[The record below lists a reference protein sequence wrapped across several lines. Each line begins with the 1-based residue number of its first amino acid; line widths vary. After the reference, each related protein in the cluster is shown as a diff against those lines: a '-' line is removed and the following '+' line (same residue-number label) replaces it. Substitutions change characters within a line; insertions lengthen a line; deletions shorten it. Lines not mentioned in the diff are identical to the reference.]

1 MNDENMNQDFSG
13 DTGLDPE
20 KLNAELEELRECFQE
35 KYDETVEE
43 VNNPVIQDLE
53 ENIPEEES
61 EDDENPAENE
71 SAAEKPK
78 KKKKKGRAVK
88 AIIIAVVIVALLSII
103 AVLGAGLGVVI
114 AAPDV
119 LDVFPVY
126 SAGMTGEDYEAR
138 LKSYEEALE
147 MCDEDN
153 MVMKALANVI
163 LEDTVMLI
171 AENEGY
177 AAAYSYMKSNMS
189 EEQIS
194 RPVGGDF
201 RKFLKL
207 GKKTAEAAYD
217 ALDIVIKNTGDLA
230 EVPDNDV
237 LSKGLNIPEEVY
249 EDFCNALKTLSEAY
263 ILDRAAKTLDDRILA
278 VNNLGGGYASLV
290 SLGADSRILAESF
303 CTDLYDNGF
312 IAESILLSA
321 VAINPGEEAVTEEYK
336 AFVDATAAFKSADVK
351 VYDIIE
357 AVKNGTDP
365 VKAVKD
371 NSSLTDDVYVEII
384 AEACEYGVTC
394 TEAREEKNLT
404 EAYTR
409 FSTLISTLN
418 AYGLKDTKLYFAVCD
433 LLLESGDL
441 TELKSVAETFF
452 TEDVVNALSAEEKA
466 QYDSLVAILSSLDAA
481 SEVFASHY
489 SVYYQT
495 GEMDNVAVKKD
506 LEALITEESTDY
518 DKVFV
523 NYFLCYSSFIT
534 EDSGADIIGLLN
546 EMYTLAPELLPFYG
560 TFYLGKYEEDGNITA
575 AKRYAD
581 MLLEINVADEYANTI
596 VSLYHRINK
605 DYDKAVEA
613 ALKGIELNGSSV
625 SCSKQAGIACL
636 LKGDLES
643 AYGYL
648 YAYYSG
654 NMTVD
659 ACDYILLIDHLYEGE
674 DEEFIKTVDANV
686 AEIEQMFTYY
696 GASSLDDTKAIL
708 DGTKTPEEVF
718 LGGNYD
724 IY

>member
-78 KKKKKGRAVK
+78 KKKKGRAVK

-126 SAGMTGEDYEAR
+126 SAGMASEDYEAR

-290 SLGADSRILAESF
+290 SLGADSRMLAESF

-452 TEDVVNALSAEEKA
+452 TEDAVNALSTEEKA
-466 QYDSLVAILSSLDAA
+466 QYDSLKAILSSFDAA

-495 GEMDNVAVKKD
+495 GEMDYAAVKKD

-581 MLLEINVADEYANTI
+581 MLLEINVADEYANAI

>member
-78 KKKKKGRAVK
+78 KKKKGRAVK

-126 SAGMTGEDYEAR
+126 SAGMAGEDYEAR

-290 SLGADSRILAESF
+290 SLGADSRMLAESF

-336 AFVDATAAFKSADVK
+336 AFLDATAALKSADVK

-394 TEAREEKNLT
+394 AEAREEKNLT

-433 LLLESGDL
+433 LLLEIGDL

-452 TEDVVNALSAEEKA
+452 TEDAVNALSAEEKA
-466 QYDSLVAILSSLDAA
+466 QYDSLAAILSSLDAA

-495 GEMDNVAVKKD
+495 GEMDYAAVKKD

-581 MLLEINVADEYANTI
+581 MILEINVADEYANTI

>member
-1 MNDENMNQDFSG
+1 MNDENKNQDFSG
-13 DTGLDPE
+13 DPGLDPE

-53 ENIPEEES
+53 ESIPEEES
-61 EDDENPAENE
+61 EDDENQVKNE
-71 SAAEKPK
+71 AASEKPK
-78 KKKKKGRAVK
+78 KKKKSRAIKGL
-88 AIIIAVVIVALLSII
+88 IIAAVIVVLLSII
-103 AVLGAGLGVVI
+103 ALLGTGLGVII

-126 SAGMTGEDYEAR
+126 ASAMSAENYEER
-138 LKSYEEALE
+138 LKGYEEALK
-147 MCDEDN
+147 MCDEEN

-163 LEDTVMLI
+163 REDAVVLI
-171 AENEGY
+171 SENEGY
-177 AAAYSYMKSNMS
+177 AAAYSYMKNNMS
-189 EEQIS
+189 EEQIAK
-194 RPVGGDF
+194 PAGGAF
-201 RKFLKL
+201 RKFLKI
-207 GKKTAEAAYD
+207 GKKTAEASYG
-217 ALDIVIKNTGDLA
+217 ALDAVIKNTGDLT
-230 EVPDNDV
+230 EVPENAV
-237 LSKGLNIPEEVY
+237 LSKGLTIPEEAY
-249 EDFCNALKTLSEAY
+249 EDFCAALKTLSEAY

-290 SLGADSRILAESF
+290 ALGADSRELAENF
-303 CTDLYDNGF
+303 CLALYNNGF
-312 IAESILLSA
+312 VAEAILLSS
-321 VAINPGEEAVTEEYK
+321 VALNPGEEAVTEEYK
-336 AFVDATAAFKSADVK
+336 AFVEAAEALKSADVK

-357 AVKNGTDP
+357 AIKNDGTDSK
-365 VKAVKD
+365 KAVKD
-371 NSSLTDDVYVEII
+371 NSSLTDEVYVSIV

-394 TEAREEKNLT
+394 IEAREEKNLT

-409 FSTLISTLN
+409 FSTLISSLN
-418 AYGLKDTKLYFAVCD
+418 AYGLKDTELYFAVCD
-433 LLLESGDL
+433 LLLESGNL
-441 TELKSVAETFF
+441 TELRTASGTVF
-452 TEDVVNALSAEEKA
+452 TEDVVKSLTAEEKA
-466 QYDSLVAILSSLDAA
+466 QYDSISAILASLDAA
-481 SEVFASHY
+481 SEVFAAHY
-489 SVYYQT
+489 SVYYQS
-495 GEMDNVAVKKD
+495 GEMDYAAVKKD

-523 NYFLCYSSFIT
+523 NYFLCYASFMT
-534 EDSGADIIGLLN
+534 EDSGADTIGLLN
-546 EMYTLAPELLPFYG
+546 EMYALAPELLPFYG

-581 MLLEINVADEYANTI
+581 MLLEINIADEYANTI
-596 VSLYHRINK
+596 VALYHRINR

-613 ALKGIELNGSSV
+613 ALKGIEYNGSSV

-643 AYGYL
+643 AYGYF

-659 ACDYILLIDHLYEGE
+659 ACDYILLVDHLYEGE
-674 DEEFIKTVDANV
+674 DEEFIKMVDANV

-696 GASSLDDTKAIL
+696 GATSLDDTKAII

-718 LGGNYD
+718 LSGNYD